1 MYKLKKLFVFP
12 EADNLYLDELSCA
25 REQLGS
31 EIFSIPAQDLT
42 IAFLEETDIAVLIST
57 GLSKQWYYTLKGMG
71 IVTITFGE
79 RNSYYGMSDIVID
92 CKHNNPKRYFV
103 NPENSVCNNRDFNF
117 DYIVSLIS
125 KLEWDSTF
133 FGYNVALISCM
144 HLTENIYKYIEKFIQ
159 DENIRLVEYLCNCHD
174 ATSVQVAENKGFR
187 FTDIRLTFSRVLV
200 GDEAAELPENIRFE
214 KADENAVPALRQIAK
229 GLYADSRYC
238 FDNNFDLIKIDEF
251 YQGWVEKGVL
261 GQYDDE
267 AWCLFENHE
276 PFAFCT
282 LRFRKENTA
291 SIGLVGIK
299 ENYCGR
305 GFGRKL
311 LLNVFDHLYRR
322 DVQSVIVV
330 TQGRNYAAQNLYQS
344 VGFRT
349 KITQLW
355 YHKWI

>member
-1 MYKLKKLFVFP
+1 MYKLQKLFVFP
-12 EADNLYLDELSCA
+12 EIDNLYLDELYCA

-31 EIFSIPAQDLT
+31 AILSVSIKDLT
-42 IAFLEETDIAVLIST
+42 IEFLEENQISMVIST
-57 GLSKQWYYTLKGMG
+57 GLSKQWYYTCNGMG
-71 IVTITFGE
+71 IVTITFGK
-79 RNSYYGMSDIVID
+79 RNIYYGLSDIVID
-92 CKHNNPKRYFV
+92 CKNNNLKRYFV
-103 NPENSVCNNRDFNF
+103 GPENSVCNNREFNF
-117 DYIVSLIS
+117 EPIASLIS

-144 HLTENIYKYIEKFIQ
+144 HLTENIYKCVEKFIR

-174 ATSVQVAENKGFR
+174 AVSVRVAENKGFR
-187 FTDIRLTFSRVLV
+187 FTDIRLTFSRILTGNETV
-200 GDEAAELPENIRFE
+200 ELPADIRFA
-214 KADENAVPALRQIAK
+214 KADKSVIPALKQIAK

-238 FDNNFDLIKIDEF
+238 FDDNFDLKKIDEF
-251 YQGWVEKGVL
+251 YQGWIEKGVL

-267 AWCLFENHE
+267 AWCLFNNDE

-282 LRFRKENTA
+282 VRFRKENTA
-291 SIGLVGIK
+291 SIGLIGIK
-299 ENYCGR
+299 EDYR
-305 GFGRKL
+305 GKDFGRKL
-311 LLNVFDHLYRR
+311 LLNLFHKLYSKS
-322 DVQSVIVV
+322 VQKVIVV